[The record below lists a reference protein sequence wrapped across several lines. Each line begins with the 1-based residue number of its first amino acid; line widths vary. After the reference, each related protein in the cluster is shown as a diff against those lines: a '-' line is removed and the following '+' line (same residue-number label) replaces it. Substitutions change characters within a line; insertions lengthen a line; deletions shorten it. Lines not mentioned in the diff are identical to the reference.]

1 MAPVQGGSL
10 TFSSMLEG
18 GRHSPGTDRLEA
30 GYDCKGLEDCACRV
44 SCGLEET
51 GLRHLLSPGSA
62 LTTWF
67 SAFSKADKKSY
78 KETESG
84 PLRQG
89 SLFLRQRLTRLSLAL
104 LKLLRS

>member
-1 MAPVQGGSL
+1 MLSGAL
-10 TFSSMLEG
+10 AFSRMLEG
-18 GRHSPGTDRLEA
+18 GRHSLGTDWLEV
-30 GYDCKGLEDCACRV
+30 GYDGTGLEDCVCTV

-51 GLRHLLSPGSA
+51 GLRHPASLGSA

-84 PLRQG
+84 PLRQDSACSWDSI
-89 SLFLRQRLTRLSLAL
+89 SLSSDWPCSS
-104 LKLLRS
+104 RSEAEL